1 MTHPIDPHE
10 PAPEFMAHLEWQ
22 IRTAVRRERRLASPA
37 TGLRRLRTATA
48 IAVAIIVGAAG
59 GIASGQIQE
68 ARQRD
73 MLVQSARGEEELL
86 RTRLELARAEYEDA
100 RRRFEVGTAGRE
112 SLIAAELQVRAMET
126 ALQRLH
132 VDLAEIRATSASPRN
147 DLDAPLVDKRDF
159 VRERLMLDLQTAQHE
174 LAAAERALKDVRERV
189 SVGTASDT
197 ARLQAEADLAA
208 AQERMQVLGSMVRLR
223 QRFLRGELQ
232 ADEVAM
238 TQRRTELQL
247 AHERAAREIQL
258 ARERLDQLR
267 KRVEVGLAGQLE
279 VKRAEIAILELEL
292 ELRRIRTEIEAL
304 GRSR

>member
-1 MTHPIDPHE
+1 MTHPLDPHE

-22 IRTAVRRERRLASPA
+22 IRTAVRRERRLASPVN
-37 TGLRRLRTATA
+37 GLRRVRTATA
-48 IAVAIIVGAAG
+48 IAMAITIGAAG
-59 GIASGQIQE
+59 GVASGQIQD

-73 MLVQSARGEEELL
+73 MLMQSVRAEEELL

-112 SLIAAELQVRAMET
+112 SLVAAELQARAMET

-132 VDLAEIRATSASPRN
+132 VDLAEIQATSAGPRN
-147 DLDAPLVDKRDF
+147 DLDAPLVGTRDF

-197 ARLQAEADLAA
+197 ARFQVEADLAA
-208 AQERMQVLGSMVRLR
+208 AQERMQVLSAMVSLR

-232 ADEVAM
+232 AEDLAAA
-238 TQRRTELQL
+238 QRRTELQL
-247 AHERAAREIQL
+247 AQQRAAREIRL